1 MNNAL
6 IISLMVFVTT
16 VLATG
21 WVYSVVR
28 SRQTAKDWGERI
40 RGKARTVDAT
50 HTEKGMAYLGGVF
63 LKVLEG
69 LGQASRP
76 KDNAK
81 QSRLRKTM
89 ITAGYRKARAP
100 VIFLGSKVFLAMLL
114 ALLVVLFGEEISK
127 KLPGNGYLILIA
139 ACAVG
144 GFYVPQLWLRWARD
158 KRKGKLVN
166 GFPDALDL
174 MVVCV
179 EAGLGLDQAIARV
192 GEEIK
197 IGHPDLGEEFKI
209 VSLELRAGFTREQA
223 LRNLA
228 ERADLEE
235 IRSLIALLIQT
246 DRFGTSVGQALR
258 VHSESMR
265 VTRRLKA
272 EELAAKLPVKLL
284 LPLIFFI
291 FPSLLITI
299 IGPGAIRLMRNLI
312 PAMTK

>member
-1 MNNAL
+1 V
-6 IISLMVFVTT
+6 I
-16 VLATG
+16 
-21 WVYSVVR
+21 R

-40 RGKARTVDAT
+40 RGKARTVEAT
-50 HTEKGMAYLGGVF
+50 QTKKGMTYVSGLF
-63 LKVLEG
+63 LKLLER
-69 LGQASRP
+69 LGQANRP

-81 QSRLRKTM
+81 QSQLRKTM
-89 ITAGYRKARAP
+89 VTAGYRGARAP
-100 VIFLGSKVFLAMLL
+100 VIFLGSKLFLAMLF
-114 ALLVVLFGEEISK
+114 ALLVVLFGEKISE
-127 KLPGNGYLILIA
+127 KLPENGYLILIV

-144 GFYVPQLWLRWARD
+144 GFYVPQLWLARARD
-158 KRKGKLVN
+158 KRKGKLVV

-179 EAGLGLDQAIARV
+179 EAGLGLDQAIGRV

-197 IGHPDLGEEFKI
+197 IGHPDLGEEFQI

-228 ERADLEE
+228 ERADLAE

-284 LPLIFFI
+284 LPLILFI

-299 IGPGAIRLMRNLI
+299 IGPGAIRLMRNLL